1 MVTRLPYIHT
11 MSAGGVRASEE
22 LVMQFD
28 SITLGTRRRQDV
40 KILAGQVQAETTS
53 SKLLKPFVG
62 IVISVGVIGLLVLAT
77 MIAIAAISVG

>member
-1 MVTRLPYIHT
+1 MV
-11 MSAGGVRASEE
+11 GASDE
-22 LVMQFD
+22 LVTQFD
-28 SITLGTRRRQDV
+28 SITLGTQRRQDV